1 MKWGI
6 LLVPFTDEKC
16 ISTGLSVKLF
26 SGWAPFAA
34 NSDNPDLELLII
46 AGNENY
52 ILGVNV
58 AARILKDLVIGLDKE
73 IGK

>member
-1 MKWGI
+1 
-6 LLVPFTDEKC
+6 V
-16 ISTGLSVKLF
+16 
-26 SGWAPFAA
+26 
-34 NSDNPDLELLII
+34 
-46 AGNENY
+46 GNENY